1 MTTGCWLRC
10 LLNIP
15 RNHRQWPCLLIT
27 RLLVTTTHP
36 VLWPNIFISK
46 HFRLSVL
53 SGFPVAS
60 ITQRSCRG
68 LELDRGGAEQEH
80 CSYSVL
86 SEQAGLWSVRRG
98 PGTSSDR
105 RDGPQPGHS
114 GVADSRSGKISHGRW
129 LLVSLRC
136 HAELHHKTSQNLR
149 EIGPS
154 VHDDG
159 A

>member
-1 MTTGCWLRC
+1 MTRRIVRCVSVRGCTFHDWCLRHWSNDHWL
-10 LLNIP
+10 LAPVSPEHSTEPSPVAVSSHHNTP
-15 RNHRQWPCLLIT
+15 GYS
-27 RLLVTTTHP
+27 TTHP
-36 VLWPNIFISK
+36 VLRPNIFISK

-53 SGFPVAS
+53 SGFPGAT

-68 LELDRGGAEQEH
+68 LELDRGGAEH

-105 RDGPQPGHS
+105 RHGPQPGHS

-129 LLVSLRC
+129 RQCV
-136 HAELHHKTSQNLR
+136 
-149 EIGPS
+149 
-154 VHDDG
+154 V
-159 A
+159 